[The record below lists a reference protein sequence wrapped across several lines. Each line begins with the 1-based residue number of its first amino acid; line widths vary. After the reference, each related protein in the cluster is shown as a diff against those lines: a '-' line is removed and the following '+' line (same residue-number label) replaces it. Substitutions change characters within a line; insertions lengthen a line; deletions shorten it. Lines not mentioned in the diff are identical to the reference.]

1 MSYEQKEFP
10 KTMHQAGLIIAA
22 MKIAIVESQ
31 AFTLASF
38 AAKSGYKANRHTAYV
53 LNRLVR
59 EGLLERYSMVFS
71 DNKSRLVY
79 MHVDSNHQFQ
89 EIYRRASQARKEIEQ
104 RAS

>member
-1 MSYEQKEFP
+1 MSYEPAEFP

-22 MKIAIVESQ
+22 MKLAVVEAE

-38 AAKSGYKANRHTAYV
+38 AAKTGYKANRHTAYV

-71 DNKSRLVY
+71 DNKARLVY
-79 MHVDSNHQFQ
+79 MHVDNNRQFQ
-89 EIYRRASQARKEIEQ
+89 EIYRRASQARKQLEQ